1 MDAKKITEDYHDWH
15 NIAELRLLGLSRS
28 QIAKKLQLPPGRVMR
43 LSRLNVD
50 ELLQHGNRPRPS
62 YSCRLDPYE
71 ESVKHLLITCPYYS
85 STQIHEY
92 LKENNPS
99 FPKVCEKT
107 VFNYVPTDTPVRF
120 WPVLP
125 LSSPPSEWNV
135 WDGLVFRPAESRQ
148 FQ

>member
-1 MDAKKITEDYHDWH
+1 MDAKKITEDYQDWH

-85 STQIHEY
+85 YTNTMNGFLYGISHFLYNHKPHIHYIYIQFALHE
-92 LKENNPS
+92 
-99 FPKVCEKT
+99 
-107 VFNYVPTDTPVRF
+107 
-120 WPVLP
+120 
-125 LSSPPSEWNV
+125 LSSFYFLNYIYLHCSFFTHICPI
-135 WDGLVFRPAESRQ
+135 LKFHQ
-148 FQ
+148 

>member
-107 VFNYVPTDTPVRF
+107 VFNYVKKIRKKIRYTCKSIIF
-120 WPVLP
+120 CSNNL
-125 LSSPPSEWNV
+125 L
-135 WDGLVFRPAESRQ
+135 FRIQ
-148 FQ
+148 

>member
-1 MDAKKITEDYHDWH
+1 
-15 NIAELRLLGLSRS
+15 
-28 QIAKKLQLPPGRVMR
+28 MR

-107 VFNYVPTDTPVRF
+107 VFNYVKKIRKRYDI
-120 WPVLP
+120 
-125 LSSPPSEWNV
+125 
-135 WDGLVFRPAESRQ
+135 PARV
-148 FQ
+148 

>member
-15 NIAELRLLGLSRS
+15 NIAKLRLLGLSRS

-107 VFNYVPTDTPVRF
+107 VFNYVKKYVKDTIYLQEYKF
-120 WPVLP
+120 FAATIFC
-125 LSSPPSEWNV
+125 SEFNKN
-135 WDGLVFRPAESRQ
+135 LNCILITEI
-148 FQ
+148 

>member
-1 MDAKKITEDYHDWH
+1 MPHHFFVTLNISLYENYIYVENGCKKITEDYQDWH

-99 FPKVCEKT
+99 FQKSVKRLFSIT
-107 VFNYVPTDTPVRF
+107 
-120 WPVLP
+120 
-125 LSSPPSEWNV
+125 
-135 WDGLVFRPAESRQ
+135 
-148 FQ
+148 

>member
-107 VFNYVPTDTPVRF
+107 VFNYVKKIRKRYDIP
-120 WPVLP
+120 
-125 LSSPPSEWNV
+125 
-135 WDGLVFRPAESRQ
+135 
-148 FQ
+148 

>member
-71 ESVKHLLITCPYYS
+71 ESVQHLLITCPYYS

-107 VFNYVPTDTPVRF
+107 VFNYVKKIRKRYDI
-120 WPVLP
+120 
-125 LSSPPSEWNV
+125 
-135 WDGLVFRPAESRQ
+135 PARV
-148 FQ
+148 

>member
-1 MDAKKITEDYHDWH
+1 MDAKKITEDYQDWH

-107 VFNYVPTDTPVRF
+107 VFNYVKKNT
-120 WPVLP
+120 
-125 LSSPPSEWNV
+125 
-135 WDGLVFRPAESRQ
+135 
-148 FQ
+148 